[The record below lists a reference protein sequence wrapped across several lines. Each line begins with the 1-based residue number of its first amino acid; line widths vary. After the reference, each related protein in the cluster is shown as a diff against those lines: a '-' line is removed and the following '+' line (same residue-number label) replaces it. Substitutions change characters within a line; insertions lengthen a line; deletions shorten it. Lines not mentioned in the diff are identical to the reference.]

1 MGGTANKQ
9 RSARSRAGPTNRDQ
23 RALALAHEQT
33 NLIVHSILEQRY
45 GTYRVGLPT
54 YRVVALRLLSS
65 LVLALSSDFLRRPA
79 CLVET
84 TYFLVKDAV
93 SLVYARLATRHL
105 ASRKEEQLQ

>member
-1 MGGTANKQ
+1 MGGT
-9 RSARSRAGPTNRDQ
+9 TNRDQ
-23 RALALAHEQT
+23 RALALAQERT
-33 NLIVHSILEQRY
+33 NLIVHSILEKLLLCTIAVLNVS
-45 GTYRVGLPT
+45 GGNPTYRVGLLT
-54 YRVVALRLLSS
+54 YRVVALRFLPSLL
-65 LVLALSSDFLRRPA
+65 LALSSVFLRRPA